1 MFKWWDKFVDWLLST
16 LGIYYCDDPSSDEEI
31 ERITEDMDMFGV
43 YTWPI
48 NPPSPSATEGQGEDN
63 QHNTGA

>member
-1 MFKWWDKFVDWLLST
+1 MFKCWNKFVDWLLGS
-16 LGIYYCDDPSSDEEI
+16 LGVYCDDPNDEEI
-31 ERITEDMDMFGV
+31 ERIIEDMDMFGV

-48 NPPSPSATEGQGEDN
+48 NPPPPSATEGQGEDN

>member
-1 MFKWWDKFVDWLLST
+1 MFKCWNKFVDWLMAKIV
-16 LGIYYCDDPSSDEEI
+16 GNNEPSDEEI
-31 ERITEDMDMFGV
+31 EKITEDMDMFGV

-48 NPPSPSATEGQGEDN
+48 NPSPPSATEGQREGD

>member
-1 MFKWWDKFVDWLLST
+1 MFKCWNKFVDWLIVKII
-16 LGIYYCDDPSSDEEI
+16 GDNEPSDEEI
-31 ERITEDMDMFGV
+31 EKIIEDMDMFGV

-48 NPPSPSATEGQGEDN
+48 NPPPSPATEGQREGD